1 MSLKGDSMKKSH
13 LYSAILIALFVL
25 TSNIE
30 RFPKVTAPPPPPTPD
45 RFIADIFPKNNNTN
59 IHLLNTSALITI
71 NATDI
76 ITEIGITFNGT
87 YALFNPEKTTN
98 LTMILP
104 FSLNLDVVNASFGVF
119 VNDTQVPF
127 EVVSTTKENLTSM
140 GINIDFKLNFW
151 FYYPITLITFNL
163 TLLENTT
170 YIVKY
175 QFEGSIH
182 KPLSFRDLFYMVY
195 SSEMAR
201 LWKGSATERVEY
213 KVLGRIPV
221 SGSGY
226 MLFSENDSIE
236 FLIDAID
243 FTGGIRYIG
252 EWNNTQNSIIQFGIR
267 YDDSPYELYP
277 EGFEMVFFRLFVL
290 LGIVSVILLL
300 WIKIR
305 KRNRS

>member
-1 MSLKGDSMKKSH
+1 MKKSQIS
-13 LYSAILIALFVL
+13 SAILIALLVL
-25 TSNIE
+25 TINIKIY
-30 RFPKVTAPPPPPTPD
+30 PKITAPPPPPTPD

-59 IHLLNTSALITI
+59 IHLLNTNALITI

-87 YALFNPEKTTN
+87 YTLFNPEKTTN

-127 EVVSTTKENLTSM
+127 EVVSTTKENLTNM
-140 GINIDFKLNFW
+140 GINIDFKLDFW

-175 QFEGSIH
+175 QFEGLIH
-182 KPLSFRDLFYMVY
+182 YPLSFRDLFYMVY

-213 KVLGRIPV
+213 KVLGRIP
-221 SGSGY
+221 GIGAYY

-243 FTGGIRYIG
+243 FTGGIWYIG

-267 YDDSPYELYP
+267 YDDSPYELNP
-277 EGFEMVFFRLFVL
+277 SWFDRIFQALPTGFVV
-290 LGIVSVILLL
+290 LGIISVTAL
-300 WIKIR
+300 WIR
-305 KRNRS
+305 RRRRSRF

>member
-1 MSLKGDSMKKSH
+1 MKKSQIS
-13 LYSAILIALFVL
+13 SAILIALLVL
-25 TSNIE
+25 TVNIKIY
-30 RFPKVTAPPPPPTPD
+30 PKITAPPPPPTPD
-45 RFIADIFPKNNNTN
+45 RFIADIFPKNNDTN
-59 IHLLNTSALITI
+59 IHLLNSSALITI
-71 NATDI
+71 NATEI

-87 YALFNPEKTTN
+87 YTLFNPEKTTN
-98 LTMILP
+98 LTIILP
-104 FSLNLDVVNASFGVF
+104 FSLNLDVINSSFGVF
-119 VNDTQVPF
+119 VNDTQFPF
-127 EVVSTTKENLTSM
+127 ELVSTTKENLTNM
-140 GINIDFKLNFW
+140 GINIDFKLDFW

-182 KPLSFRDLFYMVY
+182 KPLSFLDLFYMVY
-195 SSEMAR
+195 SSEMAK
-201 LWKGSATERVEY
+201 LWKGSATERVEF
-213 KVLGRIPV
+213 KVFGRIPV
-221 SGSGY
+221 CGSYY

-277 EGFEMVFFRLFVL
+277 AGLEMAFLRLFVL
-290 LGIVSVILLL
+290 LGIVSAIVLL

-305 KRNRS
+305 KRNRP